1 MMDAVQW
8 NACHLPLR
16 DGIVDVFVSDL
27 VRLFNYV
34 FVSVCV
40 CALFVSQACMC
51 VCVCVCSVSRF
62 VCGILPGN
70 QLDR

>member
-34 FVSVCV
+34 FVPECVCV
-40 CALFVSQACMC
+40 VCTVCVTQAC
-51 VCVCVCSVSRF
+51 VCVCVFGQSVWVWHSTR
-62 VCGILPGN
+62 
-70 QLDR
+70 